1 MTVPQGPRAS
11 YPGWGPFPRYRAAEL
26 HQELGKQC
34 DTGRFLPISKGVQ
47 MPSQALSV
55 TTT

>member
-1 MTVPQGPRAS
+1 MTVPRGPRAS

-26 HQELGKQC
+26 HQELGKQG
-34 DTGRFLPISKGVQ
+34 DTGHFLPISKGVQ